1 MRHGPSSTSERPAM
15 DDLDILMRL
24 GFAALAG
31 AAIGLNRDLHGKA
44 AGVRTLGTVSLG
56 SALLVIAG
64 MNFSA
69 THEGSDVSRIIQGII
84 TGIGFLGAGVIV
96 HQKDNTVTLGLT
108 TAACIWLSSGIGI
121 ACGVGAWRLLL
132 ISLPLIF
139 LILALGGPLERAVHQ
154 WWDKMKR

>member
-1 MRHGPSSTSERPAM
+1 ME
-15 DDLDILMRL
+15 DLDILMRL
-24 GFAALAG
+24 GIATLTG
-31 AAIGLNRDLHGKA
+31 AAIGLNRDIHGKP
-44 AGVRTLGTVSLG
+44 AGVRTLATVSLG

-69 THEGSDVSRIIQGII
+69 AHEGSDVSRVIQGII

-132 ISLPLIF
+132 ISAPLIVF
-139 LILALGGPLERAVHQ
+139 ILAVGGPFERTIHQ
-154 WWDKMKR
+154 WCDNMKH